1 MMNFTVYA
9 GIGILLVLTIVG
21 LLILASLFVMGICI
35 IDVQTSGPEGLAL
48 GLFVLGIIVS
58 IAGIFFVKE

>member
-1 MMNFTVYA
+1 MRVDRNMSKSLRVTLS
-9 GIGILLVLTIVG
+9 GII
-21 LLILASLFVMGICI
+21 LILASLFIMGICV

>member
-1 MMNFTVYA
+1 MRVDRNMNKSLRMA
-9 GIGILLVLTIVG
+9 LSGII
-21 LLILASLFVMGICI
+21 LILASLFVMGICI

>member
-1 MMNFTVYA
+1 MSNALRVTL
-9 GIGILLVLTIVG
+9 IGII
-21 LLILASLFVMGICI
+21 LILASLFFMGICI
-35 IDVQTSGPEGLAL
+35 INVQTGCPEGLAL

>member
-1 MMNFTVYA
+1 MRVDRNMNKSLRVA
-9 GIGILLVLTIVG
+9 LSGII
-21 LLILASLFVMGICI
+21 LILASLFIMGICV

>member
-1 MMNFTVYA
+1 MRVDRNMNKSLRVA
-9 GIGILLVLTIVG
+9 LSGII
-21 LLILASLFVMGICI
+21 LILASLFVMGICI

>member
-1 MMNFTVYA
+1 MRVDRNMNKSLRVA
-9 GIGILLVLTIVG
+9 LSGII
-21 LLILASLFVMGICI
+21 LILASLFVMGICI

-48 GLFVLGIIVS
+48 GLFVLGLIIS

>member
-1 MMNFTVYA
+1 MNKSLRVPLS
-9 GIGILLVLTIVG
+9 GIIV
-21 LLILASLFVMGICI
+21 ILASVFIMGICV
-35 IDVQTSGPEGLAL
+35 IDVHTSGPEGLAL

>member
-1 MMNFTVYA
+1 MTKSLGVA
-9 GIGILLVLTIVG
+9 LSGII
-21 LLILASLFVMGICI
+21 LILASLFVMGICI

>member
-1 MMNFTVYA
+1 MSNALRVTL
-9 GIGILLVLTIVG
+9 IGIV
-21 LLILASLFVMGICI
+21 LILASLFFMGICI
-35 IDVQTSGPEGLAL
+35 INVQTGGPEGLAL

>member
-1 MMNFTVYA
+1 MNKSLRVA
-9 GIGILLVLTIVG
+9 LSGII
-21 LLILASLFVMGICI
+21 LILASLFVMGICI

-48 GLFVLGIIVS
+48 GLFALGIIVS

>member
-1 MMNFTVYA
+1 MRVDRNMNKSLRVTLS
-9 GIGILLVLTIVG
+9 GII
-21 LLILASLFVMGICI
+21 LILASLFIMGICV

-48 GLFVLGIIVS
+48 GLFVLGIIIS

>member
-1 MMNFTVYA
+1 MSNALRVTL
-9 GIGILLVLTIVG
+9 IGIV
-21 LLILASLFVMGICI
+21 LILASLFCMGICI

-48 GLFVLGIIVS
+48 TLFVLGIIVS

>member
-1 MMNFTVYA
+1 MRVDRNMNKSLRVA
-9 GIGILLVLTIVG
+9 LSGII
-21 LLILASLFVMGICI
+21 LILASLFVMGICI

-48 GLFVLGIIVS
+48 GLFVLGIIIS

>member
-1 MMNFTVYA
+1 MRVDRNMNKSSRVA
-9 GIGILLVLTIVG
+9 LSGII
-21 LLILASLFVMGICI
+21 LILASLFIMGICV

-48 GLFVLGIIVS
+48 GLFVLGLIIS

>member
-1 MMNFTVYA
+1 MRVDRNMNKSLRVA
-9 GIGILLVLTIVG
+9 LSGII
-21 LLILASLFVMGICI
+21 LILASLFVMGICI

-58 IAGIFFVKE
+58 IAGIFFVKD

>member
-1 MMNFTVYA
+1 MNKSLRVA
-9 GIGILLVLTIVG
+9 LSGII
-21 LLILASLFVMGICI
+21 LILASLFVMGICI

>member
-1 MMNFTVYA
+1 MTL
-9 GIGILLVLTIVG
+9 IGII
-21 LLILASLFVMGICI
+21 LILASLFFMGICI
-35 IDVQTSGPEGLAL
+35 INVQTGGPEGLAL

>member
-1 MMNFTVYA
+1 MNKSLRVA
-9 GIGILLVLTIVG
+9 LSGII
-21 LLILASLFVMGICI
+21 LILASLFIMGICV

>member
-1 MMNFTVYA
+1 MNKSLRVA
-9 GIGILLVLTIVG
+9 LSGII
-21 LLILASLFVMGICI
+21 LILASLFIMGICV

-48 GLFVLGIIVS
+48 GLFVLGIIIS

>member
-1 MMNFTVYA
+1 MSKSLRVA
-9 GIGILLVLTIVG
+9 LSGII
-21 LLILASLFVMGICI
+21 LILASLFVMGICI

>member
-1 MMNFTVYA
+1 MNKSLRVA
-9 GIGILLVLTIVG
+9 LSGII
-21 LLILASLFVMGICI
+21 LILASLFVMGICI

-48 GLFVLGIIVS
+48 GLFVLGIIIS

>member
-1 MMNFTVYA
+1 MRVDRNMNKSLRVTLS
-9 GIGILLVLTIVG
+9 GII
-21 LLILASLFVMGICI
+21 LILASLFVMGICI

-48 GLFVLGIIVS
+48 GLFVLGLIIS

>member
-1 MMNFTVYA
+1 MRVDRNMNKSLRVA
-9 GIGILLVLTIVG
+9 LSGII
-21 LLILASLFVMGICI
+21 LILASLFIMGICV

-48 GLFVLGIIVS
+48 GLFVLGLIIS

>member
-1 MMNFTVYA
+1 MSKSLRVTLS
-9 GIGILLVLTIVG
+9 GII
-21 LLILASLFVMGICI
+21 LILASLFVMGICI
-35 IDVQTSGPEGLAL
+35 IDVQTSGSEGLAL

>member
-1 MMNFTVYA
+1 MSKSLRVTLS
-9 GIGILLVLTIVG
+9 GII
-21 LLILASLFVMGICI
+21 LILASLFIMGICV

>member
-1 MMNFTVYA
+1 MRVDRNMNKSLRVA
-9 GIGILLVLTIVG
+9 LSGII
-21 LLILASLFVMGICI
+21 LILASLFIMGICV

-48 GLFVLGIIVS
+48 GLFVLGIIIS

>member
-1 MMNFTVYA
+1 MRVDRNMNKSLRVA
-9 GIGILLVLTIVG
+9 LSGII
-21 LLILASLFVMGICI
+21 LILASLFIMGVCV

-48 GLFVLGIIVS
+48 GLFVLGLIIS